1 MVFGGGAAARHAAEA
16 EPPQEI
22 EDFEQE
28 LVDQYL
34 LASVGVGDHTVGQ
47 DRAVIFEF
55 IAFVGRPVDGP
66 AARCGSVPS
75 LPAQGKDE
83 PDKVAAR

>member
-1 MVFGGGAAARHAAEA
+1 VVFGGGAAARHAAEA

-66 AARCGSVPS
+66 AARCGSVPC
-75 LPAQGKDE
+75 LPAQGKE
-83 PDKVAAR
+83 PGTFDGTA